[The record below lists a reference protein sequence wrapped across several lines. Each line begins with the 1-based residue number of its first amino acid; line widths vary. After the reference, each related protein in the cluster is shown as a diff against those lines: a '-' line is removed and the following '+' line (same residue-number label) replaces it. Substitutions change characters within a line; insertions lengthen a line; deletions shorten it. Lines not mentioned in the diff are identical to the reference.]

1 MKRVGATAAIAE
13 FLHTTEYDDIPT
25 EVVGKAKQHILDCV
39 GVTLAGSTAPIG
51 RIVREHLVEQ
61 GGSEHATVIG
71 LALRTTPPLAAWAN
85 GTLGHALDYDD
96 NSIDNPI
103 AIHPTVVALPTVLS
117 LGETRRTDGRDAIAA
132 LVLGIEVA
140 STLGRS
146 MTPRDFRVWHGT
158 GTLGTLASATAAAK
172 LLNLTPRQ
180 IRHALGIAA
189 STAAGLVANFGTMTK
204 PFHAGH
210 AGRNGMVAALLAQKG
225 FTSAPDILEIH
236 GGFGDALAKT
246 YDFDGIRNRLGDPWE
261 IANPGIHIKRYP
273 SCMATHHAIDAI
285 LTLRGDH
292 RIDPRDVDGV
302 SVGTRR
308 NVAHTLTHTAP
319 TTALEAKFSMQFCM
333 AIALLEGSVTLAE
346 FRDEVVRDPQVQKL
360 GSKVTLKT
368 DPEIE
373 ATGRMAARVTIT
385 TTTGLKLTRLVEHA
399 KGSRHN
405 PLTWD
410 DVSAKYATCAV
421 HALAPE
427 RVEALADVIW
437 RLDEIGDL
445 NTVMALTQPARVTR
459 NRR

>member
-1 MKRVGATAAIAE
+1 LGTTAAIAE
-13 FLHTTEYDDIPT
+13 FLYSTGYDDIPA

-51 RIVREHLVEQ
+51 RIVHEYLVEQ
-61 GGSEHATVIG
+61 GSSKHATVIG
-71 LALRTTPPLAAWAN
+71 LGLRTTPPLAAWAN

-103 AIHPTVVALPTVLS
+103 AIHPTVVTLPTVLS

-158 GTLGTLASATAAAK
+158 GTLGTVASAAAAAK
-172 LLNLTPRQ
+172 LLSLTPQ
-180 IRHALGIAA
+180 EIRCALGIAS

-210 AGRNGMVAALLAQKG
+210 AGRNGVVAAMLAQKG
-225 FTSAPDILEIH
+225 FTSAPDVLEVH
-236 GGFGDALAKT
+236 GGYGYALAKT
-246 YDFDGIRNRLGDPWE
+246 YDFDGIRDRLGDPWE

-285 LTLRGDH
+285 LALREDH

-302 SVGTRR
+302 EVGTQR
-308 NVAHTLTHTAP
+308 NVTHTLIHTTP

-333 AIALLEGSVTLAE
+333 AMALLEGSVTLAE
-346 FRDEVVRDPQVQKL
+346 FRDEVVRDPQVQEL

-368 DPEIE
+368 DPEID
-373 ATGRMAARVTIT
+373 AKGRMAARVTIT
-385 TTTGLKLTRLVEHA
+385 TTSGRRLTRLVEHA
-399 KGSRHN
+399 KGSRLN
-405 PLTWD
+405 PLTRD
-410 DVSAKYATCAV
+410 EVYAKYATCAAY
-421 HALAPE
+421 ALAPE

-437 RLDEIGDL
+437 RLEEIDDL
-445 NTVMALTQPARVTR
+445 TTVMALIPPA
-459 NRR
+459 